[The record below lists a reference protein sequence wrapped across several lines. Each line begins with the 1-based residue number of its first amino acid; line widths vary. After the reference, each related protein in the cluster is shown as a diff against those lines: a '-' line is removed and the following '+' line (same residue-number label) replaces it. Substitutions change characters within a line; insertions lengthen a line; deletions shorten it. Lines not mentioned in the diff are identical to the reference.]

1 VQLSNVAIQ
10 PQNWKTNNCSSLLVG
25 VPYGHGN
32 CDPEGKSGEL
42 PSIPT
47 DIYFSITEF
56 FRFCQ
61 NLQPGEKL
69 LVDTESILCFES
81 SVTIDIQWVGNVA
94 AICCG
99 GEGLFNT
106 TMTGPGKIW
115 MQSMSIDKM
124 RTLFPPKV
132 SSSGGGDS
140 GDRGGD

>member
-1 VQLSNVAIQ
+1 
-10 PQNWKTNNCSSLLVG
+10 
-25 VPYGHGN
+25 
-32 CDPEGKSGEL
+32 
-42 PSIPT
+42 
-47 DIYFSITEF
+47 
-56 FRFCQ
+56 
-61 NLQPGEKL
+61 

-81 SVTIDIQWVGNVA
+81 SVNIDIQWVGNVA

-140 GDRGGD
+140 GDGGGGGE

>member
-1 VQLSNVAIQ
+1 
-10 PQNWKTNNCSSLLVG
+10 
-25 VPYGHGN
+25 
-32 CDPEGKSGEL
+32 
-42 PSIPT
+42 
-47 DIYFSITEF
+47 
-56 FRFCQ
+56 
-61 NLQPGEKL
+61 

-81 SVTIDIQWVGNVA
+81 SVNIDIQWVGNVA

-140 GDRGGD
+140 GDRGGE